1 MKTVKNSLP
10 VVVARRIF
18 SRYFSDKV
26 GQSAAELAYY
36 LMFSLFPLLIFLNA
50 ALSTL
55 NFSPEHLLEKLNIVL
70 PEEIVSLFT
79 EYMDYIGNLKSDVL
93 LYAGLILTVFM
104 LFRAVN
110 SLTGSVMTVYRI
122 QRHGILH
129 YFGVLMFC
137 LLLMVA
143 VFVFL
148 LVMILSGNLLSG
160 LGRYLYIPEL
170 FLQLW
175 DMLRLFLVP
184 LCMLLMLWAFYH
196 MVGRGQYHLR
206 QSLPGAIFALVLWIA
221 MTMAFS
227 YYVANMGGYSLL
239 YGSLST
245 IMVLMLWLWL
255 TGVVLIMGGVFNHV
269 LVEERKLRCTDE
281 GNGKNKPL

>member
-1 MKTVKNSLP
+1 MKSITNSLP
-10 VVVARRIF
+10 VTVIRQMF
-18 SRYFSDKV
+18 SRYFTDKV

-55 NFSPEHLLEKLNIVL
+55 NFSPAALLDKLNIVL
-70 PEEIVSLFT
+70 PQEIVALFT
-79 EYMDYIGNLKSDVL
+79 EYMNYIGNLQSDVL
-93 LYAGLILTVFM
+93 LYAGLLLTVFM

-122 QRHGILH
+122 QHSGMLH
-129 YFGVLMFC
+129 YLGVLAFC

-148 LVMILSGNLLSG
+148 LVMIISGNLLSS
-160 LGRYLYIPEL
+160 LGKYLYIPPL
-170 FLQLW
+170 FIQLW

-184 LCMLLMLWAFYH
+184 ACMLLMLWAFYY
-196 MVGRGQYHLR
+196 MVGGGEYRLR
-206 QSLPGAIFALVLWIA
+206 ESLPGAVFALSLWIA
-221 MTMAFS
+221 MTLGFS
-227 YYVANMGGYSLL
+227 YYVSNMAGYSLL

-255 TGVVLIMGGVFNHV
+255 TGAVLIMGGVFNHV
-269 LVEERKLRCTDE
+269 LVMERKVRKKQKAKE
-281 GNGKNKPL
+281 